1 MVRCN
6 EIRRQLMDL
15 PMDMLVDILLRLPV
29 ESLRHIRR
37 VCKTLLNTIDSLS
50 FIRQHTLLL
59 IAGNNHVVHR
69 VPQLMCLAQTH
80 PPSDGEEITIF
91 ATLQSLR
98 YDGGTALTKGEF
110 TYSTS
115 SPSPANYMINFVFYN
130 LFCMDWE
137 DGHCLLI
144 NPLLKQVLTLPTD
157 NIRQLTKY
165 GLNCEVYFWY
175 GMGFDDITNTYK
187 IVRVSRFANKENYR
201 DIRGRLVHILVL
213 GTNSWREIPSL
224 PPSGLP
230 RLYAVCAHGDMH
242 WLIRRMTGGVIKG
255 HIISFDFKTEEF
267 HWTPT
272 PPTLQRSNMNSTS
285 HLLTLRGSMAIVETF
300 PLAEGGMKVEIWVMK
315 NYAKKEWAREYSINV
330 DMRPEHELNYGTCG
344 EWEHGIFFNDHYI
357 FCLKS
362 ENMTRLFLD
371 LRSDSVNTAICP
383 LENELLVNIKSYT
396 GSLISLKDFGT
407 SGFSSTD
414 EPSS

>member
-1 MVRCN
+1 
-6 EIRRQLMDL
+6 
-15 PMDMLVDILLRLPV
+15 
-29 ESLRHIRR
+29 
-37 VCKTLLNTIDSLS
+37 
-50 FIRQHTLLL
+50 
-59 IAGNNHVVHR
+59 
-69 VPQLMCLAQTH
+69 MCLAQTP

-115 SPSPANYMINFVFYN
+115 SPSPADYMINFVFYN
-130 LFCMDWE
+130 LFYMDRG

-144 NPLLKQVLTLPTD
+144 NPLLKQVPSLPTD
-157 NIRQLTKY
+157 NILTKY
-165 GLNCEVYFWY
+165 GPDSQVSIWY

-187 IVRVSRFANKENYR
+187 IVRVSKFANKENYR
-201 DIRGRLVHILVL
+201 DIHGMLVHILVL

-242 WLIRRMTGGVIKG
+242 WLIRRMTGGVVKG

-272 PPTLQRSNMNSTS
+272 PPTLQSSNMNSTS
-285 HLLTLRGSMAIVETF
+285 HLLTFRGSMAIVENF

-315 NYAKKEWAREYSINV
+315 DYAKKEWAREYSINV
-330 DMRPEHELNYGTCG
+330 DMRPKYELMYGTCG

-357 FCLKS
+357 ICLKS
-362 ENMTRLFLD
+362 EDTTRLFLD
-371 LRSDSVNTAICP
+371 LRSDSVNTARCP
-383 LENELLVNIKSYT
+383 LGTELLVNIKSYT